1 MTATSIVHVLLQAA
15 FRGLVDLVRLCYLR
29 AQSAG
34 FPPDLHIAQH
44 PLLDRLVP
52 LMVLS
57 ELDHSEFRYFG
68 EQVFPLAE
76 RWLFTQLRHYPHDE
90 HEDAWTDSDR
100 ALGLIPRSY
109 FAMLGKLD

>member
-1 MTATSIVHVLLQAA
+1 M
-15 FRGLVDLVRLCYLR
+15 DLVRLCYLR

-57 ELDHSEFRYFG
+57 ELDHSTSGTLESKSSLLQSAG
-68 EQVFPLAE
+68 CL
-76 RWLFTQLRHYPHDE
+76 LS
-90 HEDAWTDSDR
+90 SDTTHMMSVR
-100 ALGLIPRSY
+100 IHGQTVT
-109 FAMLGKLD
+109 